1 MTVGK
6 GPSVLRRKRGFVDNG
21 YIVIAPRYLGSYG
34 HDEGLYR
41 RYLDSLAASADF
53 VVSNFGLRVAIVA
66 HTIGPTEEE
75 DDRFTIHEVY
85 ALMEPRSLVKTAL
98 VDDDLS
104 PAELTRLYGGAR
116 LVLATRFHAAVLSI
130 LAAIPVIAIP
140 KYGYKTQGAL
150 DDLGLEDYVIELP
163 SITSV
168 TLITKVRDVL
178 GNYVQIREKVADAG
192 LRAHTLA
199 LDAARDFAPFIS

>member
-1 MTVGK
+1 M
-6 GPSVLRRKRGFVDNG
+6 
-21 YIVIAPRYLGSYG
+21 YG
-34 HDEGLYR
+34 HSFGPFNNFISQLFMKGILKKCDLI
-41 RYLDSLAASADF
+41 
-53 VVSNFGLRVAIVA
+53 VVRESKTERLLLSFG
-66 HTIGPTEEE
+66 
-75 DDRFTIHEVY
+75 DRFTIHEVY

-116 LVLATRFHAAVLSI
+116 LVIAARFHAAVLSI
-130 LAAIPVIAIP
+130 LAHTPVIAIP
-140 KYGYKTQGAL
+140 YYGYKTQGAL

-163 SITSV
+163 SISSV

-178 GNYVQIREKVADAG
+178 DNYVQIREKVTDAG

-199 LDAARDFAPFIS
+199 LDAAQDFAPFIS